1 MLRYPSNPVG
11 DDVPGNPAVPLFVS
25 AGPVVFRPPIARSL
39 ALSLDECS
47 CGLFDG
53 YFIPSKTFV
62 KCLKTKQN
70 AFLQAVLFGLTHLP
84 SPPIFPR
91 KNQILWYDNLEMIY
105 KRNETANWRQYQNRY
120 QHRERIKLLK
130 KRLPFLLSIFAGA
143 IGLFY
148 LIFFSSSW
156 FTVSQSSEGPTP
168 VRPEKKQ
175 DIDAQRSSKTHLVP
189 LLSEAFADPLK
200 LTNEWGVEKNGS
212 RLTVKTSIDAKLQKY
227 IVSLLKRPRT
237 VQSAVVVLNPYDGRI
252 LAMASYDKNGNTNNL
267 CLSADFPAASLF
279 KIVSAA
285 AAFETAGYWPD
296 KRLSYAGRRHTLYK
310 YQLEQPTKRFTRQT
324 RFRKA
329 FANSNNSVFG
339 KLGIYDLGQEVLIE
353 YADRFFFNQS
363 IPFDYPMAAST
374 IDVPEYEFG
383 LAEIASGFNK
393 QTLISPLHAALL
405 AAVVVNNGEMATP
418 WLVDRVLYRTGE
430 IFYQGYC
437 RMQAPPIR
445 SNTAAELRV
454 LMNDAVV
461 FGTSRGAF
469 RRLRRKRNLKN
480 LILGA
485 KTGTINDAQDRF
497 KYDWITAYALDP
509 ESTDAICISVL
520 GVHGEKLG
528 VRSTEFARAII
539 DFYFSS
545 TRPR

>member
-1 MLRYPSNPVG
+1 M
-11 DDVPGNPAVPLFVS
+11 F
-25 AGPVVFRPPIARSL
+25 
-39 ALSLDECS
+39 
-47 CGLFDG
+47 
-53 YFIPSKTFV
+53 
-62 KCLKTKQN
+62 
-70 AFLQAVLFGLTHLP
+70 
-84 SPPIFPR
+84 
-91 KNQILWYDNLEMIY
+91 KNQILCYDTLEMIY
-105 KRNETANWRQYQNRY
+105 KRNENAKWREFQARY
-120 QHRERIKLLK
+120 HRRQRIRLLK
-130 KRLPFLLSIFAGA
+130 QRLPLLTSIFAGIVA
-143 IGLFY
+143 LLF
-148 LIFFSSSW
+148 LIFFGSSW
-156 FTVSQSSEGPTP
+156 FTVSRGSKGHTP
-168 VRPEKKQ
+168 VIPEKKQ
-175 DIDAQRSSKTHLVP
+175 DINTEQSSKTDLVP
-189 LLSEAFADPLK
+189 LLRDAFVDFSK
-200 LTNEWGVEKNGS
+200 LTNEWGVEENGS
-212 RLTVKTSIDAKLQKY
+212 RLTVKTTIDAKLQKY

-252 LAMASYDKNGNTNNL
+252 LAMASYDKNGDTENL
-267 CLSADFPAASLF
+267 CLNAEYPAASLF

-285 AAFETAGYWPD
+285 AALETAGYWPD

-310 YQLEQPTKRFTRQT
+310 YQLEQPAKRYTRQT
-324 RFRKA
+324 KFRKA

-353 YADRFFFNQS
+353 YADRFFFNQP
-363 IPFDYPMAAST
+363 IPFDYPTAAST

-405 AAVVVNNGEMATP
+405 AAVVVNNGEMVTP
-418 WLVDRVLYRTGE
+418 WLVDRILYRTGE

-437 RMQAPPIR
+437 RMQSPPIR
-445 SNTAAELRV
+445 SDTAAELRV

-461 FGTSRGAF
+461 SGTSRGAF

-497 KYDWITAYALDP
+497 KFEWITAYAVDP
-509 ESTDAICISVL
+509 DGSDAICISVL

-528 VRSTEFARAII
+528 VRSTELARAII

-545 TRPR
+545 TR